1 MDLSGR
7 KIKILEAIITDY
19 IKTGDPVGSRTISK
33 KYPLGISSATIR
45 NEMSDLEEMGLICQ
59 PYTSAGRIPSD
70 KGYRLYVD
78 RLMRK
83 SALPPE
89 ESLFLKELITAN
101 ISHIDYLMEQT
112 AKALARMTN
121 YATVVTEA
129 KADNDKLKHI
139 SLVPVDSHSLVMVR
153 VSERRRVDNTILR
166 ADSVPDFDVLHKI
179 TSAVNKYIETYGTEL
194 DRDALKDILTEFK
207 PYGDLLSEVFKVVF
221 TGGRKSSEIYTSGV
235 NNILNYPEFSDITKA
250 KNLFSIL
257 EQKEVLSELL
267 NYNPGSETGVQIIIG
282 GENNLKQLQ
291 DLSIIKTNYTLGS
304 GNIGFIGIIGP
315 TRMNYSQAVSVLSE
329 MVENLNG
336 VIEALTGG
344 Q

>member
-45 NEMSDLEEMGLICQ
+45 NEMSDLEELGLICQ
-59 PYTSAGRIPSD
+59 PHTSAGRIPSD

-83 SALPPE
+83 SSLPPE
-89 ESLFLKELITAN
+89 ESLFLRELITAN

-112 AKALARMTN
+112 AKTLARMTN

-129 KADNDKLKHI
+129 KADNDRLKHI
-139 SLVPVDSHSLVMVR
+139 SLVPVDNHSLVMVR
-153 VSERRRVDNTILR
+153 VSENRKVDNTILR
-166 ADSVPDFDVLHKI
+166 ADIILDFDVLNQI
-179 TSAVNKYIETYGTEL
+179 TAAVNSYINTYGTSPV
-194 DRDALKDILTEFK
+194 RDAISDILEEFE
-207 PYGDLLSEVFKVVF
+207 PYKLLVSEVFKAVF
-221 TGGRKSSEIYTSGV
+221 KGRAKSSEIYTSGV
-235 NNILNYPEFSDITKA
+235 NNILNYPEFSDISKA
-250 KNLFSIL
+250 KKLFSLL
-257 EQKEVLSELL
+257 EQKEMLSELL
-267 NYNPGSETGVQIIIG
+267 NDNSEDKTGVQIIIG
-282 GENNLKQLQ
+282 GENNLQQLK
-291 DLSIIKTNYTLGS
+291 DLSIIKTNYTLGR

-329 MVENLNG
+329 MVDNLNE
-336 VIEALTGG
+336 VIKALTGG